1 MSESFGCKCEIKDK
15 NNWRVIHRNHNHS
28 HFESPKG
35 AEHYSKYST
44 VRCMKCQS
52 IGRTKAKY
60 VSHLLDINEEEYKKW
75 LKPDE

>member
-1 MSESFGCKCEIKDK
+1 MSVSFGCKCVIKDK

-28 HFESPKG
+28 YFEYPKG

-44 VRCMKCQS
+44 VRCMECQS

-60 VSHLLDINEEEYKKW
+60 VDDLLDINEEEYKKW
-75 LKPDE
+75 LGQ